1 MKKLIEKW
9 EIGVAKNVVNGFM
22 ERCKET
28 RFEFDDL
35 YQDCLLHW
43 CKEENKYQEKR
54 GANKKTFMRNIL
66 GKKLKDILQA
76 QKTDKRK
83 IIFNMVSLEQPI
95 ISKYSNNE
103 SESNKTYESILK
115 DTTSDEEN
123 KIFLRSDVNK
133 TVDKLSLNL
142 KFFCSLIKDGYPI
155 EQILNEPCFDWTK
168 V

>member
-1 MKKLIEKW
+1 
-9 EIGVAKNVVNGFM
+9 
-22 ERCKET
+22 
-28 RFEFDDL
+28 
-35 YQDCLLHW
+35 
-43 CKEENKYQEKR
+43 
-54 GANKKTFMRNIL
+54 
-66 GKKLKDILQA
+66 
-76 QKTDKRK
+76 
-83 IIFNMVSLEQPI
+83 MVSLEQPI

-155 EQILNEPCFDWTK
+155 EQIIAILKISRKTYYRKLNLIRKIFHASGLEKYID
-168 V
+168 